1 MCFDIIKQKGSIPTT
16 ALPVSG
22 SWVYS
27 QQVQTNKHPLVIILI
42 TVAKLLYLHGIAK
55 ERQNNRFFRGIT
67 VLFTF
72 VVVFVKG
79 KYCIV
84 CLIPDLLHIVL
95 TFKIQNGK

>member
-42 TVAKLLYLHGIAK
+42 TVAKLLHLYGIDK

-84 CLIPDLLHIVL
+84 SYTRFTSHRFNI
-95 TFKIQNGK
+95 